1 MFTIADV
8 LRHKNERILTQQLSQ
23 IRSTDPASLY
33 GDQWDHYQ
41 DVNGRDQWQHD
52 HEAGIV
58 LTIAGRID
66 PASFDLD
73 VWTANGDPIASY
85 TGSSCLAVLQIVAG
99 RIDQWIGIGLV
110 VNEAEAEAVDLEW
123 NGIGIPSDQWNEAT
137 AEADQLRTY
146 QERRYQERIKRE
158 DRIRNSNKRTV
169 INV

>member
-8 LRHKNERILTQQLSQ
+8 LRHKNELILSQQLSQ
-23 IRSTDPASLY
+23 IRQRDPASLY

-41 DVNGRDQWQHD
+41 DVNGRDQWKHD

-73 VWTANGDPIASY
+73 IWTANGDPIASY
-85 TGSSCLAVLQIVAG
+85 TGSSCLAVLQIIDS
-99 RIDQWIGIGLV
+99 RIGQWIQIGLV
-110 VNEAEAEAVDLEW
+110 INEAEAEAEAVDLEW
-123 NGIGIPSDQWNEAT
+123 NGIKIAAEHWNEAT

-146 QERRYQERIKRE
+146 QERRYQERIERSKGTV
-158 DRIRNSNKRTV
+158 SNV
-169 INV
+169 

>member
-1 MFTIADV
+1 M
-8 LRHKNERILTQQLSQ
+8 
-23 IRSTDPASLY
+23 
-33 GDQWDHYQ
+33 
-41 DVNGRDQWQHD
+41 
-52 HEAGIV
+52 
-58 LTIAGRID
+58 
-66 PASFDLD
+66 
-73 VWTANGDPIASY
+73 
-85 TGSSCLAVLQIVAG
+85 AVLQIVAG